1 MTNYLLEVIGQ
12 VEIVNLNSTDNL
24 TSQITISYN
33 ELEENSKYSFRIIT
47 FNVVGNI
54 STSNKEFC
62 KCNNNLFLLSLIMY

>member
-1 MTNYLLEVIGQ
+1 MLEVTGQ
-12 VEIVNLNSTDNL
+12 MGIVNSNSADNQ

-54 STSNKEFC
+54 STSDKEFC
-62 KCNNNLFLLSLIMY
+62 KCINNYCLLL